1 MFRIHEVNQH
11 LNSLMSSDISFPMS
25 INLAVGGAGTTGGS
39 NNNKQPRDLERQISR
54 LKDQNRSGQP
64 AVMLLLGLDVI
75 ECHRMSENVI
85 EFDRMS

>member
-25 INLAVGGAGTTGGS
+25 INLAVGGAGTAGGS
-39 NNNKQPRDLERQISR
+39 NNNKHPRDLERQISR